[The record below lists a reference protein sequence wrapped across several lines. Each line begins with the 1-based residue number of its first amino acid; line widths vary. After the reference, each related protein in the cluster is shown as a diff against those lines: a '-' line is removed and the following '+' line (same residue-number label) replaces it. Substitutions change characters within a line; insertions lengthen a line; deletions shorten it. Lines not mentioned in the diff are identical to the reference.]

1 MALKIMSSGYNSKI
15 FTFPGLKLQQI
26 LLYKE
31 IDKIRIDCELFGLVF
46 TNQNILFQK
55 ANFKDEIKLVSN
67 RISSIIKFQNVIQ
80 YIIFN
85 DIKKKKLLCYS
96 VYYFRHIQ
104 KCIMRI
110 IIYII
115 FYHKFYLNPCI
126 EHIKNIMH
134 LDSYIFVI
142 FLCINRYINNQI
154 SNNR

>member
-67 RISSIIKFQNVIQ
+67 RISSRIKFQNVIQ

-85 DIKKKKLLCYS
+85 DIKKKKTFMLFCILFQAHPEMYYAHHYLHSLL
-96 VYYFRHIQ
+96 
-104 KCIMRI
+104 
-110 IIYII
+110 
-115 FYHKFYLNPCI
+115 P
-126 EHIKNIMH
+126 
-134 LDSYIFVI
+134 
-142 FLCINRYINNQI
+142 QI
-154 SNNR
+154 LLKSMY